1 MGDVLFS
8 VVNLARHLEL
18 DPEDALRGTNAKF
31 ERRFRHVET
40 SVRNDGDDLQKVGLD
55 VLEERWQQA
64 KKLGL

>member
-31 ERRFRHVET
+31 VRRFKYVET
-40 SVRNDGDDLQKVGLD
+40 SIRDDGQKLEKVGLD
-55 VLEERWQQA
+55 VLEQRWQQA
-64 KKLGL
+64 KKRGL